1 MLDHIK
7 IINMYTVY
15 VLKSLKNNY
24 RYIGQ
29 TKDINKRLAEHNAG
43 LSKSTKNIRPLVL
56 DYTEEYYTRSEA
68 MKRERFLKSGK
79 GREWLS
85 LINR

>member
-1 MLDHIK
+1 
-7 IINMYTVY
+7 MYTVY
-15 VLKSLKNNY
+15 VLRSLKNNY

-29 TKDINKRLAEHNAG
+29 TNNIDKRLAEHNSG

-56 DYTEEYYTRSEA
+56 DYSEEYATRSKA

-79 GREWLS
+79 GREWLTS
-85 LINR
+85 INH

>member
-1 MLDHIK
+1 
-7 IINMYTVY
+7 MYTVY
-15 VLKSLKNNY
+15 VLRSLKNNY

-29 TKDINKRLAEHNAG
+29 TNNIDKRLAEHNSG

-56 DYTEEYYTRSEA
+56 DYSEEYATRSEA

-79 GREWLS
+79 GREWLVS
-85 LINR
+85 IGH

>member
-1 MLDHIK
+1 MF
-7 IINMYTVY
+7 TVY

-29 TKDINKRLAEHNAG
+29 TNNLNKRLDEHNSG

-56 DYTEEYYTRSEA
+56 DYSEEYATRSKA

-79 GREWLS
+79 GREWLTS
-85 LINR
+85 INH

>member
-1 MLDHIK
+1 
-7 IINMYTVY
+7 MYTVY

-29 TKDINKRLAEHNAG
+29 TNNLNKRLNEHNSG

-56 DYTEEYYTRSEA
+56 DYSEEYATRSEA

-79 GREWLS
+79 GREWLTS
-85 LINR
+85 INH